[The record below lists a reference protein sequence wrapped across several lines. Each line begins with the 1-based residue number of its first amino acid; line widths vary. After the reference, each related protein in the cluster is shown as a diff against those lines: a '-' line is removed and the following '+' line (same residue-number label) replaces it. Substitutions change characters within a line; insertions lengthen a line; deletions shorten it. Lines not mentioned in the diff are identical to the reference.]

1 MICVWISFLGL
12 SDWDRFSEPQGR
24 SKWLLELASEP
35 QWRSKWPLEEWW
47 FPFVTGFSDC
57 WLTPPLPHQPLP
69 PAASASSTA
78 EFLCAPPPSSP
89 TITNKGGIRP
99 IPSHFAHST
108 SKLLCVFACP
118 YFGFP
123 AEAQLHSK
131 LNPHDPVNKQKS
143 GRNDTLDTQV
153 MIASMTEWP
162 CLEDGR

>member
-89 TITNKGGIRP
+89 TIRVEFDPFPAILP
-99 IPSHFAHST
+99 IPRPNS
-108 SKLLCVFACP
+108 CVF
-118 YFGFP
+118 
-123 AEAQLHSK
+123 LHVRI
-131 LNPHDPVNKQKS
+131 LVFLLR
-143 GRNDTLDTQV
+143 RNYT
-153 MIASMTEWP
+153 ASSILTIP
-162 CLEDGR
+162 